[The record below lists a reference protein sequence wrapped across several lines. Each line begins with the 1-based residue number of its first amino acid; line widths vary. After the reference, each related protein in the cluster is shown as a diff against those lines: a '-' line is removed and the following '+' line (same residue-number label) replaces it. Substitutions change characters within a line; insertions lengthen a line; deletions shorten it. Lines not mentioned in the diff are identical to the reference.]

1 VQNYMRR
8 DLFAFA
14 IPAFCIFA
22 AGLAICG
29 WDFVRRFQGVE
40 WTPSWVAVVGALM
53 VVTGIANNIVCQVTM
68 GRSYSAFLVTREDH
82 QLITRG
88 MYGYVRHP
96 IYLGVICVITG
107 IALFT
112 TSLLGLIVLWGVIP
126 FFLRRIRLEERMLV
140 EEFGP
145 EYEAYRERTKKL
157 VPFLY

>member
-1 VQNYMRR
+1 MQSYMRR
-8 DLFAFA
+8 DLFVFA
-14 IPAFCIFA
+14 IPAFSIFA

-29 WDFVRRFQGVE
+29 WDFVRRFRGVE

-53 VVTGIANNIVCQVTM
+53 VVAGTTNNVVCQVTM
-68 GRSYSAFLVTREDH
+68 GRSYSATLLTREGH

-88 MYGYVRHP
+88 MYAYVRHP
-96 IYLGVICVITG
+96 IYLGVICVTTG

-126 FFLRRIRLEERMLV
+126 FILRRIRLEEQMLLD
-140 EEFGP
+140 EFGA
-145 EYEAYRERTKKL
+145 EYEAYRARTTKL

>member
-1 VQNYMRR
+1 MQNHIRK
-8 DLFAFA
+8 DLFVFA
-14 IPAFCIFA
+14 IPAFSIFA

-29 WDFVRRFQGVE
+29 WDFVRRFQDE

-53 VVTGIANNIVCQVTM
+53 VVAGTTNNVVCQVTM
-68 GRSYSAFLVTREDH
+68 GRSYSATLLTREGH

-126 FFLRRIRLEERMLV
+126 FILRRIRLEEQMLLD
-140 EEFGP
+140 EFGA
-145 EYEAYRERTKKL
+145 EYEAYRARTTKL